1 MIRRMTREECV
12 SRLKTKFKISEL
24 VCADV
29 YNRFG
34 EGAWRFLD
42 DRILQVLY
50 ILRFEIFDAPITIN
64 NGKNYTQRGLRCNRC
79 QLVRSKSTPYLSA
92 HVLGKAF
99 DMDVKGYTADEAR
112 QKIKANLAK
121 FPFPIRMESGVSWL
135 HIDVIDMGSGAKL
148 TMFKG

>member
-1 MIRRMTREECV
+1 MTRQECIN
-12 SRLKTKFKISEL
+12 RLKTKFKISEL
-24 VCADV
+24 VCTDV
-29 YNRFG
+29 YNKFG

-42 DRILQVLY
+42 DKILQTLY

-79 QLVRSKSTPYLSA
+79 QLVRSKSTSYLSA

-99 DMDVKGYTADEAR
+99 DLDVKGYTAEQAR
-112 QKIKANLAK
+112 KKIKENLAK
-121 FPFPIRMESGVSWL
+121 FPFPIRMESDVSWL
-135 HIDVIDMGSGAKL
+135 HIDVIDMGNGAKL